1 MSIRKVCT
9 YVGLNPSPVFFAPK
23 WILILLEIS
32 GFESRPFCSELDR
45 DFCHASPDP
54 STVLFVR
61 NWIGISE
68 KGNFIFFLIFFLP
81 FYIQIHELPRP
92 TFLPRPHFF
101 PCKSG
106 SEYSPFCSELD
117 RDFCQAKIPGSESS
131 PFCSELDQDCAMQMF
146 RLDAHLIGPEDIWE
160 ETVNL
165 PLITQQQ
172 PRDILHP
179 LRTTTWVQRNSP
191 SILINIRAGH
201 ATISFATTTTR
212 QRDRSAGTKKNSK
225 NI

>member
-32 GFESRPFCSELDR
+32 GFETRPFCSELDR

-92 TFLPRPHFF
+92 TFLPRPDFAMQVRIRVQSF
-101 PCKSG
+101 LFRIGSG
-106 SEYSPFCSELD
+106 FLPGKNSWIRVQSFLFGIGSGLCHANVSVRCPPDWPGGYLR
-117 RDFCQAKIPGSESS
+117 RDGQPAADHPAAAQRYSS
-131 PFCSELDQDCAMQMF
+131 PAQDN
-146 RLDAHLIGPEDIWE
+146 HLGTKE
-160 ETVNL
+160 
-165 PLITQQQ
+165 Q
-172 PRDILHP
+172 
-179 LRTTTWVQRNSP
+179 S
-191 SILINIRAGH
+191 ININQYQ
-201 ATISFATTTTR
+201 SWS
-212 QRDRSAGTKKNSK
+212 RDN
-225 NI
+225 